1 MQQALKTTEEKLPRK
16 HTASVATAHEEVC
29 GRQSDSDSE
38 DEVVLEDPGD
48 TASCTSDQR

>member
-16 HTASVATAHEEVC
+16 HTTSVTTAHEEVC

-38 DEVVLEDPGD
+38 DEVLEDPGD